1 MPKIMIKLYTCD
13 ETGALGFAFDGTFI
27 TRPFL
32 SECGRFSVNPQ
43 KYYGL
48 SSAQIR
54 ELECAE
60 IEAEAE
66 NSWRPCHA

>member
-1 MPKIMIKLYTCD
+1 MIKLYTCD

-32 SECGRFSVNPQ
+32 SECGRFAVDPR

-48 SSAQIR
+48 TSQQIDLLGGVS
-54 ELECAE
+54 ELQEGGQ
-60 IEAEAE
+60 
-66 NSWRPCHA
+66 